1 MNPILEWALQTLL
14 QTADTS
20 VDNSV
25 TEALKLV
32 GIDADQIR
40 VNHQPLHSIFSVIGE
55 KPSVA
60 KKEIPWQV
68 LDPQEI
74 VYPVEG
80 ADNVALN
87 IREREPDWERFPAN
101 ENLALALIEKYG
113 TFLSIS
119 PAVPH
124 ISFYDAVKSAAA
136 IHDCLVCEAANE
148 EKPFLL
154 VSGDFSG
161 IQDAIYTIASGGAL
175 KTLRARSFMLELLTE
190 HIIYEIGQA
199 TGCGRYS
206 LIFSGGG
213 GFSLLV
219 PNTDHN
225 QEKIKNFIN
234 VINNWMLTQ
243 FSLQLFLAVH
253 CEPVGEE
260 DLKGDSFKDI
270 WESMADK
277 MAKQKQCK
285 FWPADDSENPFFADF
300 ENLFCP
306 KMPEQLT
313 NQDTCHI
320 THRDDLPD
328 SEMRPMSDDGSD
340 DRRVTKFAYS
350 LWRLGDLLTRFDR
363 ILRFPVTED
372 DAEEAVLTEN
382 PETVSSNTDA
392 PEDVNNLDSSDTDD
406 TADVDDPKAGK
417 LLFPTYLSQ
426 QDKYQ
431 YAEYQVKR
439 PEEGSTGYDACWLVN
454 SWELAKYEDNNTF
467 PFLFGKYV
475 KSVEDLPEAVREYEK
490 EEYQKDHGKKMHWP
504 GRVTASFSGLAKA
517 ARGIELI
524 GCLRMDV
531 DDFGELFS
539 GELVESGVAA
549 LSNLSRSMN
558 LFFKGYLNEICG
570 MNLGGL
576 SAEDHPDSPLDITGK
591 KIDITG
597 EKTSEDYRYVSII
610 YAGGDDLFIVGAWDD
625 VAELAF
631 DINTCF
637 RGFSCSNPKVHLS
650 AGVTLNKPKF
660 PLYQMA
666 RTAKDAEEVAKA
678 NEWGEQKKKREK
690 ESLSL
695 FYTHTLARH
704 NAALKERI
712 EAENEEREV
721 SQESNRIAVASGWD
735 EYDSLVQLTKQLYKF
750 SQLQDIPHGLYR
762 KLFTTLRIWQEEG
775 PLYLPMLAYTKY
787 QFGKQREKVPEV
799 RELNMLLTDL
809 VRLDQMPKLHIPLHW
824 VEYLNRQGGGED

>member
-1 MNPILEWALQTLL
+1 MNPILKWALQILL

-25 TEALKLV
+25 IEALALV
-32 GIDADQIR
+32 GIDVDQVQ
-40 VNHQPLHSIFSVIGE
+40 VNHQPLHSIVSVIGGN
-55 KPSVA
+55 PAVV

-68 LDPQEI
+68 LDPQNI
-74 VYPVEG
+74 VYPTEG
-80 ADNVALN
+80 ADNVTLN
-87 IREREPDWERFPAN
+87 IRELETDWERFPAN
-101 ENLALALIEKYG
+101 ENLALVLIEKYG

-119 PAVPH
+119 PDVPH
-124 ISFYDAVKSAAA
+124 ISFYDAVKSAVA
-136 IHDCLVCEAANE
+136 IHDCLVCESADT

-219 PNTDHN
+219 PNTDDN
-225 QEKIKNFIN
+225 QEKIKDFIN
-234 VINNWMLTQ
+234 IINSWMLTQ
-243 FSLQLFLAVH
+243 FGLQLFLAVH
-253 CEPVGEE
+253 CEPVGKE
-260 DLKGDSFKDI
+260 DLTGDSFKDI
-270 WESMADK
+270 WESMADQ
-277 MAKQKQCK
+277 MTKQKQCK
-285 FWPADDSENPFFADF
+285 FWTAADF

-313 NQDTCHI
+313 NQQACQI

-328 SEMRPMSDDGSD
+328 SEMTTMSD
-340 DRRVTKFAYS
+340 DRRVTKFAYN
-350 LWRLGDLLTRFDR
+350 LWRLGDLLTRFDC
-363 ILRFPVTED
+363 ILRLPATED
-372 DAEEAVLTEN
+372 DSEEGVLTKN
-382 PETVSSNTDA
+382 TETVSIDTDA
-392 PEDVNNLDSSDTDD
+392 SEDADNAVDADD
-406 TADVDDPKAGK
+406 AEDGT
-417 LLFPTYLSQ
+417 LLFPTHLSQ
-426 QDKYQ
+426 PDKYR
-431 YAEYQVKR
+431 YVEYQVKR
-439 PEEGSTGYDACWLVN
+439 PNEVSTGYDACWLVN
-454 SWELAKYEDNNTF
+454 NWDLADYKDNNTF
-467 PFLFGKYV
+467 PFLFGSYV
-475 KSVEDLPEAVREYEK
+475 KSVEDLPKAAREYEK
-490 EEYQKDHGKKMHWP
+490 AEYQKDHKKKMYRP
-504 GRVTASFSGLAKA
+504 ERVTASFSGLAKA
-517 ARGIELI
+517 AQGIELI

-531 DDFGELFS
+531 DDFGDLFS
-539 GELVESGVAA
+539 GELVKSGIAA

-576 SAEDHPDSPLDITGK
+576 SAEHHPDSPLDITG
-591 KIDITG
+591 
-597 EKTSEDYRYVSII
+597 EKTSKTGYRYVSIV

-637 RGFSCSNPKVHLS
+637 REFSCSNPKVHLS

-678 NEWGEQKKKREK
+678 NEWGKPREERVK

-704 NAALKERI
+704 TAFLKKRI
-712 EAENEEREV
+712 EDENEDREV
-721 SQESNRIAVASGWD
+721 PQEPNRIAVTSGWD
-735 EYDSLVQLTKQLYKF
+735 EYDSVVQLTKQLYRF
-750 SQLQDIPHGLYR
+750 SQLPDIPHGLYR

-775 PLYLPMLAYTKY
+775 PLYLPMLSYTKY
-787 QFGKQREKVPEV
+787 QFGKQQEKVPEA
-799 RELNMLLTDL
+799 RELNTLLTDL
-809 VRLDQMPKLHIPLHW
+809 IRFDQMQKLHIPLHW

>member
-1 MNPILEWALQTLL
+1 MNSILEWALQILL

-20 VDNSV
+20 VDDSV
-25 TEALKLV
+25 VKALKLV
-32 GIDADQIR
+32 GIDANKVQ
-40 VNHQPLHSIFSVIGE
+40 VNHQPLHSIFSVVG
-55 KPSVA
+55 KDPSVE

-68 LDPQEI
+68 LDPREI
-74 VYPVEG
+74 VYPIED
-80 ADNVALN
+80 ADNVVLN
-87 IREREPDWERFPAN
+87 IRELEPDWERFPAN
-101 ENLALALIEKYG
+101 ENLALALVEKYG

-199 TGCGRYS
+199 TRCGRYS

-213 GFSLLV
+213 GFSLLI
-219 PNTDHN
+219 PNTDDN
-225 QEKIKNFIN
+225 QKAIEDFIN
-234 VINNWMLTQ
+234 IINNWMLMQ
-243 FSLQLFLAVH
+243 FGLQLFLAVH
-253 CEPVGEE
+253 CEPVGKE
-260 DLKGDSFKDI
+260 DLIGDSFKDI

-285 FWPADDSENPFFADF
+285 FWTADDF

-306 KMPEQLT
+306 KMPKQLT
-313 NQDTCHI
+313 NQDTCQI
-320 THRDDLPD
+320 THRDDLPN
-328 SEMRPMSDDGSD
+328 SAMTTMPDG
-340 DRRVTKFAYS
+340 RRVTKFADNV
-350 LWRLGDLLTRFDR
+350 WRLGDLLTEFDR

-372 DAEEAVLTEN
+372 DTEEAVVAEN
-382 PETVSSNTDA
+382 PETVSGDTDA
-392 PEDVNNLDSSDTDD
+392 PENVDNANSNDTDD
-406 TADVDDPKAGK
+406 TVGKAGT
-417 LLFPTYLSQ
+417 LLFPTHLSQ
-426 QDKYQ
+426 PGKYQ
-431 YAEYQVKR
+431 YAEYQVKP

-454 SWELAKYEDNNTF
+454 SWELADYKDNNTF
-467 PFLFGKYV
+467 PFLFGSYV
-475 KSVEDLPEAVREYEK
+475 KSVEDLPKAAREYEK
-490 EEYQKDHGKKMHWP
+490 AEYQKDHNGKMP
-504 GRVTASFSGLAKA
+504 EGVTASFSGLAKA
-517 ARGIELI
+517 AQGIELI

-539 GELVESGVAA
+539 GELVKSGVAA

-576 SAEDHPDSPLDITGK
+576 SAEDHPNSPLDITGK
-591 KIDITG
+591 KSKALETDN
-597 EKTSEDYRYVSII
+597 YRYVSIV

-637 RGFSCSNPKVHLS
+637 REFSCSNPEVTLS
-650 AGVTLNKPKF
+650 AGVTLNKPKY

-678 NEWGEQKKKREK
+678 NEWGKPREKREK

-695 FYTHTLARH
+695 FYTPTLARR
-704 NAALKERI
+704 NALLNNRI
-712 EAENEEREV
+712 ERENEGRTDA
-721 SQESNRIAVASGWD
+721 SKQPDNRIAVASGWD
-735 EYDSLVQLTKQLYKF
+735 EYDSLVQLTKQLYRF
-750 SQLQDIPHGLYR
+750 SQLPNIPHGLYR

-775 PLYLPMLAYTKY
+775 PLYLPMLSYTKY
-787 QFGKQREKVPEV
+787 QFGKQQATVPGV
-799 RELNMLLTDL
+799 RDLNTLLTDL
-809 VRLDQMPKLHIPLHW
+809 IRFDQMRKLHIPLHW